1 MLEENT
7 GQTQTRV
14 RLSAGRKSTFRRRF
28 GPDIAVSAISAFSLK
43 ARTPRYR
50 SRFIARNWTRTP
62 IGSRPTPVSTNQP
75 LRFYRE
81 RERERE
87 PLRWNAVY
95 RGKSMDFTR
104 FWANSLVRAKLRLG
118 FKMANLETL
127 SSYYNS
133 EYRYQLY

>member
-14 RLSAGRKSTFRRRF
+14 RLSAGRKSTFR
-28 GPDIAVSAISAFSLK
+28 PDIAVSAISAFSLK

-50 SRFIARNWTRTP
+50 SRFIARNWTRMP